1 MGTILDVLADEARQ
15 RVDADMERVGIAE
28 MRARAFDAPVRA
40 GFPFEQALSAP
51 GLSFICEV
59 KRASPSKGL
68 ISPDFPYL
76 KIAEDYEAAAAA
88 AISVLTE
95 PKRFLGS
102 DAYLEEIVAR
112 VSVPVLRKDFTV
124 DAYQIYQA
132 RALGASA
139 VLLIC
144 SIISEAQLSEFLSV
158 AEELGL
164 SALVE
169 AHDRGEVGRA
179 VRAGARVIGVNNRN
193 LNDFSVDTSNS
204 SSLRALV
211 PPDRI
216 FVSESGVATPRDAAM
231 VAKSG
236 ADAVLVGE
244 ALMKAP
250 DRRGF
255 LTELRQASNP
265 DSRPAGNSRG
275 AKRGSGGAGTPIH
288 APPADRRPR
297 GEDLRDIP
305 G

>member
-265 DSRPAGNSRG
+265 DSRPAAPPETRG
-275 AKRGSGGAGTPIH
+275 ARNGA
-288 APPADRRPR
+288 
-297 GEDLRDIP
+297 
-305 G
+305 